1 MAQEL
6 QFDIRQIFI
15 DACKY
20 NDLYKVKL
28 CCEGLGLSVNT
39 KARCQEG
46 GGRQPK
52 TTGLIEALL
61 EHSNEVVNWLLSQER
76 IDVNLDSQIYTPL
89 SAACYARNVRAVRRL
104 VQAPGID
111 LNWQAGDGATAAHM
125 AATNSAACVQVLAS
139 VPGVDWNKKDH
150 GGETPLFYALSHGDP
165 EAVRTIL
172 NTPGVDL
179 QVRDELGNT
188 VAHTCSRRW
197 RSLELVQEG
206 LFRTGR
212 DARRLEVLTEEEEV
226 PWNEKNNA
234 GDTPLTMALKNN
246 RPDMAKVL
254 LKCQWVDATI
264 ADNRGRTP
272 EMLARFVQLYSTVRK
287 LFVEFD
293 VQEQQPDLAAGVN
306 TRDHGA
312 QGQEAA
318 GAGGEAREIQ
328 HQQRYSRVSGNIR
341 NR

>member
-125 AATNSAACVQVLAS
+125 AATNSAACVKVLAT
-139 VPGVDWNKKDH
+139 VPGMDWNKKDFF
-150 GGETPLFYALSHGDP
+150 GGETPLFYALIDGSP
-165 EAVRTIL
+165 EAVRIIL
-172 NTPGVDL
+172 NIPGVDL
-179 QVRDELGNT
+179 QVRDEFGNT
-188 VAHTCSRRW
+188 VAHTTFSRRW
-197 RSLELVQEG
+197 SSLENAQERRERRG
-206 LFRTGR
+206 L
-212 DARRLEVLTEEEEV
+212 DAGKLEVLSKVEEV

-234 GDTPLTMALKNN
+234 GDTPLTMALKKK
-246 RPDMAKVL
+246 RPDVATIL

-264 ADNRGRTP
+264 ADNAGRTP
-272 EMLARFVQLYSTVRK
+272 EMFARFVKWNSVCSK
-287 LFVEFD
+287 LFN
-293 VQEQQPDLAAGVN
+293 VQEQQSD
-306 TRDHGA
+306 
-312 QGQEAA
+312 
-318 GAGGEAREIQ
+318 
-328 HQQRYSRVSGNIR
+328 
-341 NR
+341 

>member
-6 QFDIRQIFI
+6 QFDIRQIFMN
-15 DACKY
+15 ACKN
-20 NDLYKVKL
+20 NDLDKVKL
-28 CCEGLGLSVNT
+28 CCQGLGLDVNT
-39 KARCQEG
+39 KARYQEG
-46 GGRQPK
+46 EGRQRK
-52 TTGLIEALL
+52 ISGLIAALL
-61 EHSNEVVNWLLSQER
+61 RQNDEVVDWLLSQEG
-76 IDVNLDSQIYTPL
+76 IDVNLEWGIHTPL
-89 SAACYARNVRAVRRL
+89 SAACSVGNVRVVRRL
-104 VQAPGID
+104 VQAPGIR
-111 LNWQAGDGATAAHM
+111 LNSKTGDGDGATAAHM

-212 DARRLEVLTEEEEV
+212 DARRLEVLTKEEEV

-293 VQEQQPDLAAGVN
+293 V
-306 TRDHGA
+306 
-312 QGQEAA
+312 
-318 GAGGEAREIQ
+318 
-328 HQQRYSRVSGNIR
+328 
-341 NR
+341 